1 VSLALLRIRPT
12 HLARGLDESLRVF
25 MRRPIAKWAFA
36 IAPRNLCPTSCGMNR
51 FAELLDRLA
60 FEPSRNA
67 KIALIVEYFRSEP
80 DPERGYALA
89 AMTGALSFQLAKPGL
104 IRALI
109 GERTD
114 PVLFAYS

>member
-1 VSLALLRIRPT
+1 
-12 HLARGLDESLRVF
+12 
-25 MRRPIAKWAFA
+25 
-36 IAPRNLCPTSCGMNR
+36 MNR

-67 KIALIVEYFRSEP
+67 KIALIVEYFRGEP

-114 PVLFAYS
+114 PVLFAYSYDYVGRSFRDRRADVAA